1 MNRKRLYLLLGLL
14 VLAAVC
20 ASTAHRLPVLLD
32 PRLAIVETNRLDEV
46 ILRRATAGD
55 ARSQYLLGLCYE
67 RGALGKQKD
76 ETAALEWLRKAAENG
91 FAPSQLEL
99 AIRLLDSSLTAK
111 VAWLDVIEH
120 QPWEQDA
127 DSRQNAARLE
137 AQEAQIRADAE
148 KWLRKAAGQGLV
160 KAQFEL
166 AERLGTDAI
175 IAAYTPGEL
184 SRTDDSMAPIRRG
197 FVTIYYNASGFLYR
211 PPDAALEFESL
222 EWCRKAAEQG
232 HLGAQQNLGLYYY
245 RHKIHAEAVKW
256 KKMAAEQGDRESA
269 LELAEMYRGGDGV
282 PNDQAVAEK
291 LVLKA
296 LEGANPQ
303 YSNDEDRPFSYSDV
317 LLLEVG
323 QFYQSSG
330 DPVEAYKWFNI
341 VALRGKRSDGKF
353 RRDFV
358 AREMTPAQVVEGEHR
373 SAEFLAVAGG
383 SAQADKEI
391 KPWDQLVGV
400 KGTGSGFFV
409 TEDGCMCTSFH
420 GVANASRIV
429 VRTKAGGFPAKLLTG
444 DAANDLAILKVEGK
458 FRAVPV
464 AASRG
469 VQLGEPVFT
478 IGFPNVLIQG
488 FEPKLTRGEVSS
500 LAGIQDDPR
509 YFQISVPVQ
518 PGNSGSPLFDSRGNV
533 VGVVAMQMDD
543 TKTLRITGS
552 LPQNVNYAV
561 KGSSLFS
568 LLQSTPGLPPKL
580 KQPYTTK
587 ERKFEDVVR
596 EAQEGTA
603 LILVY

>member
-20 ASTAHRLPVLLD
+20 ASTAHHLPVLLD

-55 ARSQYLLGLCYE
+55 ARSQHLLGLCYE

-76 ETAALEWLRKAAENG
+76 ETAALEWFRKAAENG

-99 AIRLLDSSLTAK
+99 ATRLYRSAQVAK
-111 VAWLDVIEH
+111 ADWLDVIEH

-137 AQEAQIRADAE
+137 AQAAQIRADAE
-148 KWLRKAAGQGLV
+148 KWLRKAAEQGLV

-166 AERLGTDAI
+166 AERLGTDAM

-184 SRTDDSMAPIRRG
+184 SRRDDSVADRIRHG
-197 FVTIYYNASGFLYR
+197 LINIYNAFGLYR

-222 EWCRKAAEQG
+222 EWCRKAAEHG
-232 HLGAQQNLGLYYY
+232 HLTAQQNLGVYYSV
-245 RHKIHAEAVKW
+245 HKIHAEAAKW
-256 KKMAAEQGDRESA
+256 YKMAADQGDRGSA
-269 LELAEMYRGGDGV
+269 LELAQRYRDGNGV
-282 PNDQAVAEK
+282 PKDEAVADKLALQAV
-291 LVLKA
+291 
-296 LEGANPQ
+296 EGANPQ
-303 YSNDEDRPFSYSDV
+303 FSDWF
-317 LLLEVG
+317 LLRVG
-323 QFYQSSG
+323 DYYRFSG

-341 VALRGKRSDGKF
+341 VAVKGKDSAGEF

-358 AREMTPAQVVEGEHR
+358 ARQMTPAQVDEGQRR
-373 SAEFLAVAGG
+373 SAAFLAAAGG

-400 KGTGSGFFV
+400 AGTGSGFFV
-409 TEDGCMCTSFH
+409 TEDGCMCTSYH

-543 TKTLRITGS
+543 TKTLKITGS

-568 LLQSTPGLPPKL
+568 LLQSIPGLPPKL